1 MTIKRFFKKCEEFT
15 ICSEI
20 GDAGDYFLDGYPDNS
35 TIFHIL
41 LKGSGKL
48 GAPYESEYLED
59 GPFVLVNTKEY
70 LYKQSI
76 FYGSE
81 DFHIVGFNPLIPEH
95 DWDGRLVTE
104 SFTGDYMSW
113 LICFDG
119 NPVVNGKKLS
129 RWDYAKLET
138 KEYDIQINGGCL
150 GLFTRL

>member
-20 GDAGDYFLDGYPDNS
+20 GDAGDYFLDGYPDNY
-35 TIFHIL
+35 TIYHIL

-48 GAPYESEYLED
+48 GSPYESEYLED
-59 GPFVLVNTKEY
+59 GPYVLVNTKEY
-70 LYKQSI
+70 LYKQRI
-76 FYGSE
+76 YYGLE
-81 DFHIVGFNPLIPEH
+81 DFHIVGFNPLRPEH

-104 SFTGDYMSW
+104 SFTGDNKSW

-138 KEYDIQINGGCL
+138 KEYDVQLNGGCL

>member
-70 LYKQSI
+70 LYKHRI
-76 FYGSE
+76 YYGSE
-81 DFHIVGFNPLIPEH
+81 DFHIVGFNPLKPEH

-104 SFTGDYMSW
+104 SFTGDHMSW

-129 RWDYAKLET
+129 RWDYAKLED
-138 KEYDIQINGGCL
+138 KDYDLELNDGCI
-150 GLFTRL
+150 GVFTRL

>member
-15 ICSEI
+15 LCSEI

-70 LYKQSI
+70 LYKQRIYYLSLI
-76 FYGSE
+76 
-81 DFHIVGFNPLIPEH
+81 HI
-95 DWDGRLVTE
+95 
-104 SFTGDYMSW
+104 
-113 LICFDG
+113 
-119 NPVVNGKKLS
+119 
-129 RWDYAKLET
+129 
-138 KEYDIQINGGCL
+138 
-150 GLFTRL
+150 

>member
-20 GDAGDYFLDGYPDNS
+20 GDAGDWFLDGYPDNY
-35 TIFHIL
+35 TIYHIL

-59 GPFVLVNTKEY
+59 GPYVLVNTKEY
-70 LYKQSI
+70 LYKQRI
-76 FYGSE
+76 YYGSE
-81 DFHIVGFNPLIPEH
+81 DFYIVGFNPLKPEH

-104 SFTGDYMSW
+104 SFTGDDMSW

-138 KEYDIQINGGCL
+138 KEYDIQLNGGCL